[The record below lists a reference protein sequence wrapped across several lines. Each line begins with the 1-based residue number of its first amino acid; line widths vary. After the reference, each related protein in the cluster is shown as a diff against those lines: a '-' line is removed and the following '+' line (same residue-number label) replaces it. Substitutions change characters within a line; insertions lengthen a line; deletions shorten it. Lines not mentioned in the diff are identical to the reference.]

1 LGNRP
6 TILLT
11 NDDGIDSAGLWAAA
25 ETLARVGDL
34 TVVAPDRQWSGAGR
48 SVPPN
53 TPGRIFRRQRR
64 IGDAPR
70 TVYAVEGTP
79 AQAVLFG
86 ILEILP
92 EPPDLVVAGI
102 NAGEN
107 VGTSVTLSG
116 TIGAVLEAAGAGIP
130 ALAVSR
136 QIPLEMHLARS
147 ADVDYSAA
155 AHFAG
160 HFAARMLAG
169 CSLPDVDAIKV
180 DVPDDATPETAWIVT
195 RISRARYFVPLRPER
210 TDPMQP
216 AEIPYR
222 IEFDSAREDPE
233 SDVYALRVERKVSV
247 SPISLDLSAR
257 IDRTAVEACL
267 GR

>member
-1 LGNRP
+1 LSERP

-11 NDDGIDSAGLWAAA
+11 NDDGIDAAGLWAAA
-25 ETLARVGDL
+25 ETLERIGDV
-34 TVVAPDRQWSGAGR
+34 TVVAPTVQWSGAGR

-53 TPGRIFRRQRR
+53 MPGRVFARRRTFAGR
-64 IGDAPR
+64 ER

-92 EPPDLVVAGI
+92 KPPRLAVSGI

-116 TIGAVLEAAGAGIP
+116 TIGAVLEAASAGIP
-130 ALAVSR
+130 SLAVSR
-136 QIPLEMHLARS
+136 QVPLESHLARS
-147 ADVDYSAA
+147 VEADYAAA
-155 AHFAG
+155 AHFAAY
-160 HFAARMLAG
+160 FAGRMLDG
-169 CSLPDVDAIKV
+169 FSMPDADVLKV
-180 DVPDDATPETAWIVT
+180 DVPDGATPDTPWTVT
-195 RISRARYFVPLRPER
+195 RISRARYFIPLKPDR
-210 TDPMQP
+210 TDSTQP

-222 IEFDSAREDPE
+222 IEFDPEREDPH

-247 SPISLDLSAR
+247 SPISLDLTAR
-257 IDRTAVEACL
+257 IDLSALEAAL
-267 GR
+267 R